1 MEGIDGEK
9 PGKFHRVGNSRA
21 GRSVPTLMKWFLA
34 LAGTTAVALLAQTDP
49 AREIK
54 HLWVP
59 TSTSVR
65 PSSVSAAEVEREG
78 NYPAVIHLKG
88 SVEIKTPYAS
98 PAVRKTLRFATG
110 MSCCMPTPP
119 TSTRIRDKSKRA
131 AMSRLRGKTKPIRC
145 IIEL

>member
-65 PSSVSAAEVEREG
+65 PASVSAAEVEREG

-88 SVEIKTPYAS
+88 SVEIKTPVCVAGGPQDSQICDGYVVLHADAADFHEDS
-98 PAVRKTLRFATG
+98 GQIEARGNVTV
-110 MSCCMPTPP
+110 
-119 TSTRIRDKSKRA
+119 TRENKAYS
-131 AMSRLRGKTKPIRC
+131 MHN
-145 IIEL
+145 

>member
-9 PGKFHRVGNSRA
+9 PGKFHSVGNYLA
-21 GRSVPTLMKWFLA
+21 ERSVPRSMKWFLA
-34 LAGTTAVALLAQTDP
+34 LAGTMAAALLAQTDP

-78 NYPAVIHLKG
+78 DYPAVIHLKG
-88 SVEIKTPYAS
+88 RVEIKTPVCVGGPQDSQICDGYVVLHADAAAFHEDSGQIEARGNVTVIRESGAAS
-98 PAVRKTLRFATG
+98 
-110 MSCCMPTPP
+110 MHN
-119 TSTRIRDKSKRA
+119 
-131 AMSRLRGKTKPIRC
+131 
-145 IIEL
+145 